1 MTYEEICY
9 IPKELLEFS
18 DLSKKKYEEHVWEW
32 ILKVW
37 DNGRKKKKLSQ
48 AELID
53 MGPQNRNSACSSLY
67 LVGWSAETWIKR

>member
-18 DLSKKKYEEHVWEW
+18 DLSKKKSEEHVWEW

-37 DNGRKKKKLSQ
+37 DNGRRKIKLSQ
-48 AELID
+48 AGLID
-53 MGPQNRNSACSSLY
+53 MGPQNRNSAFSRVAQRAHKGL
-67 LVGWSAETWIKR
+67 